1 MNVMIIFAF
10 LLFANNMS
18 FLLFQCEV
26 SFHLHHEKIATLFL
40 TFTNHFSREK
50 KTKEKEKKTFTNLV
64 YMHVCMYN

>member
-50 KTKEKEKKTFTNLV
+50 KNKRERKKDFHQPGIYARL
-64 YMHVCMYN
+64 HV